1 MQASTTAASRT
12 LIALQQP
19 DIEKA
24 LDEIC
29 LEEDRMARGSISAA
43 NPNAVE
49 RLRAAIART
58 FDPATRLSHQSGKLK
73 ISESPES

>member
-1 MQASTTAASRT
+1 
-12 LIALQQP
+12 
-19 DIEKA
+19 
-24 LDEIC
+24 
-29 LEEDRMARGSISAA
+29 MARGSISAA

-73 ISESPES
+73 ISGSAES